1 MVYMFLAD
9 GFEEVEALA
18 PLDILRRA
26 GVEVSTVGVTGVY
39 VTGAHDIVVKADIE
53 LADIK
58 KEELDAVIL
67 PGGLGGTNNMD
78 ASSEVKKIVQ
88 YAADNNKLVCAICA
102 APSILGKMG
111 LLDGKEATCYPGF
124 EDTFKGG
131 KYVKQSVVKCNN
143 FITSD
148 GMGSGYKFGFEITAA
163 LCGKETADK
172 IKEQIQYGE

>member
-18 PLDILRRA
+18 PLDIMRRA
-26 GVEVSTVGVTGVY
+26 NIAVTTIGVTGEY
-39 VTGAHDIVVKADIE
+39 INGAHGITVKADKLLGDVQLE
-53 LADIK
+53 NL
-58 KEELDAVIL
+58 EGVIL

-78 ASSEVKKIVQ
+78 SSDKVKEIVK

-111 LLDGKEATCYPGF
+111 LIAGKEATCYPGF

-131 KYVKQSVVKCNN
+131 KYVKQSVVKCDN

-148 GMGSGYKFGFEITAA
+148 GMGSAYKFGFAITEE
-163 LCGKETADK
+163 LCGKDTAEK
-172 IKEQIQYGE
+172 IKEQIQY

>member
-26 GVEVSTVGVTGVY
+26 GVDILTVGVTGEY
-39 VTGAHDIVVKADIE
+39 IKGAHDIVVKADIS
-53 LADIK
+53 LADVN
-58 KEELDAVIL
+58 KEIIDAVIL

-78 ASSEVKKIVQ
+78 ESDAVKEIVQ
-88 YAADNNKLVCAICA
+88 YAADNKKLVCAICA

-111 LLDGKEATCYPGF
+111 LLEGKEATCYPGF
-124 EDTFKGG
+124 EESFKGG
-131 KYVKQSVVKCNN
+131 KYVKQSVVKCDN

-148 GMGSGYKFGFEITAA
+148 GMGSAYKFGFAITAA
-163 LCGKETADK
+163 LCGAETAEK

>member
-9 GFEEVEALA
+9 GFEEVEAFA

-26 GVEVSTVGVTGVY
+26 NVEVVTLGVTGEY
-39 VTGAHDIVVKADIE
+39 VKGAHNIIVKADATLNDVE
-53 LADIK
+53 LEK
-58 KEELDAVIL
+58 LDAVIL
-67 PGGLGGTNNMD
+67 PGGLGGTNNMNGS
-78 ASSEVKKIVQ
+78 AEVKTIVQ

-111 LLDGKEATCYPGF
+111 LLAGKNATCYPGF

-131 KYVKQSVVKCNN
+131 NYIKQSVVKCEN

-148 GMGSGYKFGFEITAA
+148 GMGSAYKFAFEITRA
-163 LCGKETADK
+163 LCGAEVAEK
-172 IKEQIQYGE
+172 IKEQIQY

>member
-26 GVEVSTVGVTGVY
+26 GIEIFTVGVTGEFVN
-39 VTGAHDIVVKADIE
+39 GAHNIVVKSDIKLSDIE
-53 LADIK
+53 KGKI
-58 KEELDAVIL
+58 DAVIL

-78 ASSEVKKIVQ
+78 ANDDVKEIVK
-88 YAADNNKLVCAICA
+88 YAADNDKLVCAICA

-111 LLDGKEATCYPGF
+111 LLEGKEATCYPGF

-148 GMGSGYKFGFEITAA
+148 GMGSAYKFGFEITAA
-163 LCGKETADK
+163 LCGRETADK
-172 IKEQIQYGE
+172 IKEQIQYGA

>member
-26 GVEVSTVGVTGVY
+26 GVEVVTLGVNGEFVK
-39 VTGAHDIVVKADIE
+39 GAHDIIVKADAPLSSAVPEKI
-53 LADIK
+53 
-58 KEELDAVIL
+58 DAVIL

-78 ASSEVKKIVQ
+78 NSLKVKELVQ
-88 YAADNNKLVCAICA
+88 YAADNKKLVCAICA

-111 LLDGKEATCYPGF
+111 LLEGKDATCYPGF
-124 EDTFKGG
+124 EDSFKGG
-131 KYVKQSVVKCNN
+131 NYIKNSVVKCEN

-148 GMGSGYKFGFEITAA
+148 GMGSAYKFGFEIVAA
-163 LCGKETADK
+163 LCGQDVSEK
-172 IKEQIQYGE
+172 IKEQIQY

>member
-1 MVYMFLAD
+1 MVYMFLAN

-26 GVEVSTVGVTGVY
+26 DVEVVTLGVNGEY
-39 VTGAHDIVVKADIE
+39 ITGAHGITVKADSLLSDVCFENIE
-53 LADIK
+53 
-58 KEELDAVIL
+58 AVIL

-78 ASSEVKKIVQ
+78 SSEEVKKIIQ
-88 YAADNNKLVCAICA
+88 YAANNNKLVCAICA

-111 LLDGKEATCYPGF
+111 LLEGKEATCYPGF

-131 KYVKQSVVKCNN
+131 NYIKKSVVKCEN

-148 GMGSGYKFGFEITAA
+148 GMGSAYKFGFEITSA
-163 LCGKETADK
+163 LKGEAVSEK
-172 IKEQIQYGE
+172 IKEQIQY

>member
-26 GVEVSTVGVTGVY
+26 GVDVATVGVTGEY
-39 VTGAHDIVVKADIE
+39 VKGAHDIVVKADMD
-53 LADIK
+53 LADVK
-58 KEELDAVIL
+58 KEKIDAVIL

-78 ASSEVKKIVQ
+78 ANDAVKEIVK
-88 YAADNNKLVCAICA
+88 YAADGEKLVCAICA

-111 LLDGKEATCYPGF
+111 LLEGKEATCYPGF
-124 EDTFKGG
+124 EDSFKGG
-131 KYVKQSVVKCNN
+131 TYLKKSVVKCSN

-148 GMGSGYKFGFEITAA
+148 GMGSAYKFGFEITAA
-163 LCGKETADK
+163 LCGKEVAEE

>member
-26 GVEVSTVGVTGVY
+26 GVEAVTIGVTGEY
-39 VTGAHDIVVKADIE
+39 VTGAHGIVVKADAFIE
-53 LADIK
+53 SVTPDSI
-58 KEELDAVIL
+58 EAVIL

-78 ASSEVKKIVQ
+78 ASEKVKSIVKT
-88 YAADNNKLVCAICA
+88 AADNGKLVCAICA

-111 LLDGKEATCYPGF
+111 LLKGKDATCYPGF
-124 EDTFKGG
+124 EDTFVGG
-131 KYVKQSVVKCNN
+131 NYIKQSVVKCDN

-148 GMGSGYKFGFEITAA
+148 GMGSAFKFGFAITEA
-163 LCGKETADK
+163 LCGAETAEK
-172 IKEQIQYGE
+172 IKEQIQY

>member
-9 GFEEVEALA
+9 GFEEVEALV

-26 GVEVSTVGVTGVY
+26 GVEVTTLGVTGEY
-39 VTGAHDIVVKADIE
+39 INGAHGIVVKADKP
-53 LADIK
+53 LSSAV
-58 KEELDAVIL
+58 KENIDAVIL

-78 ASSEVKKIVQ
+78 ASEEVKALVQ

-111 LLDGKEATCYPGF
+111 LLAGKEATCYPGF
-124 EDTFKGG
+124 ENTFTGG
-131 KYVKQSVVKCNN
+131 KYVKQSVVKYNN

-148 GMGSGYKFGFEITAA
+148 GMGSAYKFGFEITAA
-163 LCGKETADK
+163 LCGNEVAEK
-172 IKEQIQYGE
+172 IKEQIQY

>member
-26 GVEVSTVGVTGVY
+26 NVDIVTVGVNGEFAV
-39 VTGAHDIVVKADIE
+39 GAHDITVKADI
-53 LADIK
+53 LLSDVN
-58 KEELDAVIL
+58 LDDLEGVIL

-78 ASSEVKKIVQ
+78 SSSKVKEIIKFAS
-88 YAADNNKLVCAICA
+88 DNDKLVCAICA

-111 LLDGKEATCYPGF
+111 LLEGKEATCYPGF
-124 EDTFKGG
+124 ENTFTGG
-131 KYVKQSVVKCNN
+131 KYIKKSVVKCGN

-148 GMGSGYKFGFEITAA
+148 GMGSAYKFGFAITQA
-163 LCGKETADK
+163 LAGCDVEEK
-172 IKEQIQYGE
+172 IKEQIQY

>member
-18 PLDILRRA
+18 PLDIMRRA
-26 GVEVSTVGVTGVY
+26 NIEVVTVGVNGEY
-39 VTGAHDIVVKADIE
+39 INGAHNIVVKADT
-53 LADIK
+53 LLKDISL
-58 KEELDAVIL
+58 ENLEGVIL

-78 ASSEVKKIVQ
+78 NSDDVKKVVS
-88 YAADNNKLVCAICA
+88 YAAENGKLVCAICA

-111 LLDGKEATCYPGF
+111 LLNGKEATCYPGF
-124 EDTFKGG
+124 ENTFGSG

-148 GMGSGYKFGFEITAA
+148 GMGSAYKFGFEITAA
-163 LCGKETADK
+163 LRGSDVAEK
-172 IKEQIQYGE
+172 IKEQIQY

>member
-26 GVEVSTVGVTGVY
+26 GVEIVTLGVTGEY
-39 VTGAHDIVVKADIE
+39 ITGAHGIVVKADKP
-53 LADIK
+53 LSSAV
-58 KEELDAVIL
+58 KENIDAVIL

-78 ASSEVKKIVQ
+78 ASAEVKELVQ

-111 LLDGKEATCYPGF
+111 LLDGKDATCYPGF

-131 KYVKQSVVKCNN
+131 NYLKQAVVKCNN
-143 FITSD
+143 FITSN
-148 GMGSGYKFGFEITAA
+148 GMGSAYKFGFEITAA
-163 LCGKETADK
+163 LCGTEVADN
-172 IKEQIQYGE
+172 IKEQIQY

>member
-26 GVEVSTVGVTGVY
+26 GVSISTVGVTGEY
-39 VTGAHDIVVKADIE
+39 VKGAHDIIVKADI
-53 LADIK
+53 LLSDMD
-58 KEELDAVIL
+58 KEKIDALIL

-78 ASSEVKKIVQ
+78 ASKEVKEIVQ
-88 YAADNNKLVCAICA
+88 YAADNNKLICAICA

-111 LLDGKEATCYPGF
+111 LLQGKEATCYPGF
-124 EDTFKGG
+124 ENTFTGG
-131 KYVKQSVVKCNN
+131 KYIKQSVVKCDN

-148 GMGSGYKFGFEITAA
+148 GMGSAYKFGFEITTA
-163 LCGKETADK
+163 LCGREVADN

>member
-26 GVEVSTVGVTGVY
+26 GVSVSTVGVTGEFVK
-39 VTGAHDIVVKADIE
+39 GAHDIVVKADIS
-53 LADIK
+53 LSDVIK
-58 KEELDAVIL
+58 EKIDAVIL

-78 ASSEVKKIVQ
+78 ANDTVKEIVK
-88 YAADNNKLVCAICA
+88 YAADGEKLVCAICA

-111 LLDGKEATCYPGF
+111 LLEGKEATCYPGF

-131 KYVKQSVVKCNN
+131 KYVKKSVVKYNN

-148 GMGSGYKFGFEITAA
+148 GMGSAYKFGFEITAA
-163 LCGKETADK
+163 ICGKEVADK

>member
-1 MVYMFLAD
+1 MIYMFLAD

-26 GVEVSTVGVTGVY
+26 NADIVSVGVTGDY
-39 VTGAHDIVVKADIE
+39 IKGAHDIVVKADIALSDVE
-53 LADIK
+53 
-58 KEELDAVIL
+58 KEKIDALIL

-78 ASSEVKKIVQ
+78 NSSEVKNLVQ
-88 YAADNNKLVCAICA
+88 YAADNKKLVCAICA

-111 LLDGKEATCYPGF
+111 LLEGKEATCYPGF

-131 KYVKQSVVKCNN
+131 KYVKQSVVRCDN

-148 GMGSGYKFGFEITAA
+148 GMGSAYKFGFEITSA
-163 LCGKETADK
+163 LFGNEVAEK
-172 IKEQIQYGE
+172 IKEQIQY

>member
-26 GVEVSTVGVTGVY
+26 GVEVTTLGVTGEY
-39 VTGAHDIVVKADIE
+39 VTGAHNIVVKADKP
-53 LADIK
+53 LSFAV
-58 KEELDAVIL
+58 KENIDAVIL

-78 ASSEVKKIVQ
+78 ASESVKELVQ
-88 YAADNNKLVCAICA
+88 YAADNDKLVCAICA

-111 LLDGKEATCYPGF
+111 LLEGKEATCYPGF
-124 EDTFKGG
+124 EDTFTGG

-148 GMGSGYKFGFEITAA
+148 GMGSAYKFGFEITAA
-163 LCGKETADK
+163 LCGNEVAEKV
-172 IKEQIQYGE
+172 KEQIQY

>member
-26 GVEVSTVGVTGVY
+26 DIEVVTLGVNGEY
-39 VTGAHDIVVKADIE
+39 ITGAHGITVKADSLLRDVCLEKIE
-53 LADIK
+53 
-58 KEELDAVIL
+58 AVIL

-78 ASSEVKKIVQ
+78 SSDEVKKIIQ
-88 YAADNNKLVCAICA
+88 HAADNNKLVCAICA

-111 LLDGKEATCYPGF
+111 LLEGKEATCYPGF
-124 EDTFKGG
+124 ENTFKGG
-131 KYVKQSVVKCNN
+131 KYVKQSVVKCDN

-148 GMGSGYKFGFEITAA
+148 GMGSAYKFGFEITSA
-163 LCGKETADK
+163 LAGNDIAER
-172 IKEQIQYGE
+172 IKEQIQY

>member
-1 MVYMFLAD
+1 MIYMFLAD

-26 GVEVSTVGVTGVY
+26 NADIVSVGVTGDY
-39 VTGAHDIVVKADIE
+39 IKGAHDIVVKADIALSDVE
-53 LADIK
+53 
-58 KEELDAVIL
+58 KEKIDALIL

-78 ASSEVKKIVQ
+78 NSSEVKNLVQ
-88 YAADNNKLVCAICA
+88 YAADNKKLVCAICA

-111 LLDGKEATCYPGF
+111 LLEGKESTCYPGF

-131 KYVKQSVVKCNN
+131 KYVKQSVVRCDN

-148 GMGSGYKFGFEITAA
+148 GMGSAYKFGFEITSA
-163 LCGKETADK
+163 LFGNEVAEK
-172 IKEQIQYGE
+172 IKEQIQY

>member
-1 MVYMFLAD
+1 MIYMFLAD

-26 GVEVSTVGVTGVY
+26 NADIATVGVTGEY
-39 VTGAHDIVVKADIE
+39 IKGAHDIVVKADIALSDVE
-53 LADIK
+53 NEKI
-58 KEELDAVIL
+58 DALIL

-78 ASSEVKKIVQ
+78 SSPEVKNLVQ

-111 LLDGKEATCYPGF
+111 LLEGKEATCYPGF
-124 EDTFKGG
+124 EDSFKGG
-131 KYVKQSVVKCNN
+131 KYIKKSVVKCDN

-148 GMGSGYKFGFEITAA
+148 GMGSAYKFGFEITSA
-163 LCGKETADK
+163 LFGNDVAEK
-172 IKEQIQYGE
+172 IKEQIQY

>member
-1 MVYMFLAD
+1 MIYMFLAD

-26 GVEVSTVGVTGVY
+26 NADILTVGVTGEY
-39 VTGAHDIVVKADIE
+39 VKGAHNITVKADMTLDDVECEKI
-53 LADIK
+53 
-58 KEELDAVIL
+58 DAVIL

-78 ASSEVKKIVQ
+78 NCAEVKKLVQ
-88 YAADNNKLVCAICA
+88 YAADNRKLVCAICA

-111 LLDGKEATCYPGF
+111 LLEGKEATCYPGF

-131 KYVKQSVVKCNN
+131 KYLKQSVVKCEN

-148 GMGSGYKFGFEITAA
+148 GMGSAYKFGFEIAAA
-163 LCGKETADK
+163 LFGDDTAEK
-172 IKEQIQYGE
+172 IKEQIQY

>member
-1 MVYMFLAD
+1 MIYMFLAD

-26 GVEVSTVGVTGVY
+26 NADILTVGVTGEY
-39 VTGAHDIVVKADIE
+39 VKGAHNITVKADMTLDDVECEKI
-53 LADIK
+53 
-58 KEELDAVIL
+58 DAVIL

-78 ASSEVKKIVQ
+78 NCAEVKKLVQ
-88 YAADNNKLVCAICA
+88 YAADNRKLVCAICA

-111 LLDGKEATCYPGF
+111 LLEGKEATCYPGF

-131 KYVKQSVVKCNN
+131 KYLKQSVVKCEN

-148 GMGSGYKFGFEITAA
+148 GMGSAYKFGFEIELRQHRYNRTFQ
-163 LCGKETADK
+163 GDNS
-172 IKEQIQYGE
+172 

>member
-9 GFEEVEALA
+9 GFEEVEALV

-26 GVEVSTVGVTGVY
+26 NVEVVTLGVTGEY
-39 VTGAHDIVVKADIE
+39 VTGAHNITVKADAFLQDAKLE
-53 LADIK
+53 K
-58 KEELDAVIL
+58 LDAVIL

-78 ASSEVKKIVQ
+78 ASSEVKSLIQ

-111 LLDGKEATCYPGF
+111 LLEGKDATCYPGF
-124 EDTFKGG
+124 EETFKGG
-131 KYVKQSVVKCNN
+131 NYIKKSVVKCDN

-148 GMGSGYKFGFEITAA
+148 GMGSAYKFGFEIVSS
-163 LCGKETADK
+163 LCGEETAEK
-172 IKEQIQYGE
+172 IKEQIQY